1 MPELKP
7 GGSQLPDHDQ
17 NDADDD
23 EEEKEEEEKEEK
35 KEKMEEEEHKTY
47 FAPLVEEPSRLQL
60 KSPSCGK
67 IFCFVKFP

>member
-23 EEEKEEEEKEEK
+23 DDDEEEEEEGD
-35 KEKMEEEEHKTY
+35 EDVGCDYDEY
-47 FAPLVEEPSRLQL
+47 GYDFEPKRLRN
-60 KSPSCGK
+60 
-67 IFCFVKFP
+67 